1 MTALTNDAENRI
13 LNHLCRGTAFTPTT
27 PLKLALYTVTPSET
41 GGGTEVSGGGYVR
54 QNITFGSAATNGS
67 ISNTVAIT
75 FPVATANWGT
85 VNGVAILDS
94 SATPIMI
101 WYANASSAKTI
112 ELNDQYV
119 VPVGAL
125 VISAD

>member
-13 LNHLCRGTAFTPTT
+13 LNHLCRGTAFAPTA
-27 PLKLALYTVTPSET
+27 PLKLALFTVTPGEA
-41 GGGTEVSGGGYVR
+41 GGGTEVTGGGYVR
-54 QNITFGSAATNGS
+54 QNITFGSAASNGQ
-67 ISNTVAIT
+67 ISNTAAIS

-85 VNGVAILDS
+85 INGAGIFDS
-94 SATPIMI
+94 SVTPVLI

-112 ELNDQYV
+112 EVNDQYV